1 MVTNKHRQKYLVS
14 LLSGLGLVSGGVL
27 VIIYAS
33 FLKDRKDEWYIWGAV
48 AIMLV
53 NSGLFLLGNAFVH
66 KVKSEFSRRQKQ
78 REMQKSNTSSD

>member
-14 LLSGLGLVSGGVL
+14 LLSGLGLVSGGIL

-53 NSGLFLLGNAFVH
+53 NSGLFLLGIAFVH
-66 KVKSEFSRRQKQ
+66 KVKADLIRKQKQ
-78 REMQKSNTSSD
+78 KDLHKKYEFE

>member
-14 LLSGLGLVSGGVL
+14 LLSGLGLVSGGIL
-27 VIIYAS
+27 VIIYTS
-33 FLKDRKDEWYIWGAV
+33 FLKDKQQEWYIWGAV

-66 KVKSEFSRRQKQ
+66 KVKADLIRKQKQ
-78 REMQKSNTSSD
+78 KDLHKKYEFE

>member
-66 KVKSEFSRRQKQ
+66 KVKADLIRKQKQ
-78 REMQKSNTSSD
+78 KDLHKKYEFE